1 MGRAVIG
8 ASIQPTQR
16 AVLQYGGGSVPTAA
30 WNKSSLVIPGR
41 GQYGNGG
48 LNEANAAGALCILY
62 HNNSV
67 FVNSGLYHNWM
78 YSTSSGSPALSAY
91 GSGGTTYGPPINW
104 LALTTAQIRAKYDS
118 TVRKMKNELPWMK
131 GLFLDDTGP
140 DWAGYTTLS
149 ASVQEAF
156 YQAHVVIATK
166 LGELADEL
174 GLFLL
179 SNGEWR
185 GDKQHGYPARGTYGC
200 SLYDG
205 FCIEHHDISQ
215 LSFWQNVASGQWR
228 ARDPNGQRLM
238 YQITSAA
245 GQPGGGGDTTEAWR
259 NRPHTAWITQAT
271 TPQYT
276 ANPAPVATQLPTHDL
291 QITFGGA
298 PTGTI
303 TVTPNPVTVQTG
315 TTQQFTATVSGTSAV
330 TAWTVNGVSGGV
342 AATGTISGSGLYTAP
357 SSSPSGGV
365 VTVGASNAAAISG
378 FATVT
383 VSQAA
388 PPPPA
393 AQLGA
398 PPAPS
403 VKAFGN
409 QFAGLLPNN
418 MFPDYS
424 RGVVVTA
431 PENGSVNRIVV
442 GYDGAAGGTFAQQ
455 FKCRIYAMTAAGN
468 VGNLL
473 GSTAEYSVLPDD
485 VPAWISLVMDTPVVV
500 SADTDYLL
508 AIHSGGTEQTA
519 RFFRN
524 DVPGVSRG
532 IDDAYSDGGVSPMT
546 GASAG
551 DADISIFADYT
562 PTGTA
567 TVNLSG
573 AIGVNI
579 NLMGSASNAAAI
591 GITNVM
597 YVNIPVT
604 RTFAVPYE
612 DLGGGAAG
620 KKLRW
625 NSGLTRFE
633 YDD

>member
-1 MGRAVIG
+1 MGRATIG

-16 AVLQYGGGSVPTAA
+16 AVLQYGGGAVPSAA

-67 FVNSGLYHNWM
+67 YVNSGLYHNWM
-78 YSTSSGSPALSAY
+78 YSTSSGLPALSAY

-104 LALTTAQIRAKYDS
+104 LALTTNQIRAKYDS
-118 TVRKMKNELPWMK
+118 TVRKMKSELPWLK

-140 DWAGYTTLS
+140 DWAGYSTLS
-149 ASVQEAF
+149 ASVQEQF
-156 YQAHVVIATK
+156 YQVHVVIATK
-166 LGELADEL
+166 LAELAEEL

-215 LSFWQNVASGQWR
+215 LSFWQAVASGQWR

-238 YQITSAA
+238 YQITSSAS
-245 GQPGGGGDTTEAWR
+245 QPGGGGDTTEAWR

-298 PTGTI
+298 PAGTI
-303 TVTPNPVTVQTG
+303 TLAPNPASVQTG
-315 TTQQFTATVSGTSAV
+315 ATQQFTATVTGTSAV
-330 TAWTVNGVSGGV
+330 TTWTVNGVSGGA
-342 AATGTISGSGLYTAP
+342 AATGTISGAGLYTAP
-357 SSSPSGGV
+357 ASAPSGGV

-378 FATVT
+378 FASVTVT
-383 VSQAA
+383 QAA
-388 PPPPA
+388 PPPPE

-398 PPAPS
+398 PPAPA

-409 QFAGLLPNN
+409 RFAGILPNN
-418 MFPDYS
+418 MTPDFS
-424 RGVVVTA
+424 RGVIVTA
-431 PENGSVNRIVV
+431 PEAGSVNRIVV
-442 GYDGAAGGTFAQQ
+442 GYDGGGPGTLSQQ

-468 VGNLL
+468 VGTLL
-473 GSTAEYSVLPDD
+473 GSTAEYSVLDGD
-485 VPAWISLVMDTPVVV
+485 TPAWISLVMDTPVPVT
-500 SADTDYLL
+500 ADTDYLL
-508 AIHSGGTEQTA
+508 AIHSGGTEATA

-524 DVPGVSRG
+524 DVSGVSRS
-532 IDDAYSDGGVSPMT
+532 IADAYVDGGVSPMT
-546 GASAG
+546 GAAAG
-551 DADISIFADYT
+551 NADISIFADYT
-562 PTGTA
+562 PTGVSSTTIA
-567 TVNLSG
+567 GSIDMGLTF
-573 AIGVNI
+573 A
-579 NLMGSASNAAAI
+579 GSAQNTASV
-591 GITNVM
+591 GVTNVM
-597 YVNIPVT
+597 YINLPIT
-604 RTFAVPYE
+604 RTYAIPYE
-612 DLGGGAAG
+612 DLGDGVQGRL
-620 KKLRW
+620 LRW
-625 NSGLTRFE
+625 SGTQFE
-633 YDD
+633 YDT